1 VAHEEAWAAALAEE
15 HTHQRELLA
24 TLRGELGAFAS
35 ECAAALTALDA
46 YGAAVGGAAAA
57 IGTVRTAHA
66 NADLVADV
74 YARIA
79 GDEILPVGPAQELLR
94 REPKRSDRELLRAIV
109 DASGVRARVDELL
122 GPAPLAALAALAP
135 LTRWRRDVDT
145 LLEST
150 AKLGSIEPLAPVADA
165 AALVSTLRG
174 AAEHVKSA
182 ERAVA
187 EGRLERVLRESREVL
202 KRDLDALTA
211 VLDGAAD
218 ATTVWRAERRAELA
232 ELREEVRV
240 KLDRVERIRR
250 ALGLVLPHL
259 QSLVHGLSV
268 AERVDA
274 VQRHRSDLAAALAGV
289 WVAAVPEAVDAGAP
303 RKRRPPRRTLIS
315 AAIAIVMLV
324 ALAAALATRGGDT
337 ARPPEPA
344 GAATPSP
351 APSAPTQQRAPTPV
365 PSAPK
370 VSPIHSSFVEAQKTT
385 FYTID
390 VAAKGQGTPKVEWR
404 LATPPGN
411 PTCNDFEVLAPEK
424 AAWHHGGSDCVHNG
438 FQHAGTVTA
447 TVTTTAW
454 RCVATFFGTLT
465 KSGPPAQ
472 RCTRV

>member
-35 ECAAALTALDA
+35 ECAAALTALDS
-46 YGAAVGGAAAA
+46 YVSAVGGAVAA
-57 IGTVRTAHA
+57 IDTARAAYA

-74 YARIA
+74 YARVG
-79 GDEILPVGPAQELLR
+79 GDGLLPVEQARELLR

-109 DASGVRARVDELL
+109 DASGVRARVDELI

-145 LLEST
+145 MLDS
-150 AKLGSIEPLAPVADA
+150 ASKLGAIEPLAPVADA
-165 AALVSTLRG
+165 AALASSLRG
-174 AAEHVKSA
+174 ATEHIRGA
-182 ERAVA
+182 ERAIA
-187 EGRLERVLRESREVL
+187 EGKLEQVLRESREIL

-211 VLDGAAD
+211 VLDGATD

-250 ALGLVLPHL
+250 ALALILPHL
-259 QSLVHGLSV
+259 QSLVRGLSI

-274 VQRHRSDLAAALAGV
+274 VQRHRGDLAAALAAV
-289 WVAAVPEAVDAGAP
+289 WEAAIPEPADAAP
-303 RKRRPPRRTLIS
+303 PASRAPKRRTLIS

-324 ALAAALATRGGDT
+324 ALVAALVSRGGKT
-337 ARPPEPA
+337 TSAPEPA
-344 GAATPSP
+344 GAATPTAP
-351 APSAPTQQRAPTPV
+351 AAPQATAPAKVPAAPT
-365 PSAPK
+365 
-370 VSPIHSSFVEAQKTT
+370 VSPIHSEFVEAQKTT

-390 VAAKGQGTPKVEWR
+390 VKAKGQGTPTYSWK
-404 LATPPGN
+404 LSPPPEN
-411 PTCNDFEVLAPEK
+411 PTCHDFEVVSPAK
-424 AAWHHGGSDCVHNG
+424 AAWHHGGSDCLHNG
-438 FQHAGTVTA
+438 FQHNGTITVTVP
-447 TVTTTAW
+447 TSTW
-454 RCVATFFGTLT
+454 RCVASFFGTIT
-465 KSGPPAQ
+465 KDGAPAQ